1 MVPDSFIADER
12 FLNPVLIAAEWETE
26 ASADR
31 HCVVVYGAQRIAPG
45 ARETVDT
52 VFRSLDIVKLRI

>member
-12 FLNPVLIAAEWETE
+12 FRNPGVIAEEWETE
-26 ASADR
+26 AYADR

-45 ARETVDT
+45 ARETVDD
-52 VFRSLDIVKLRI
+52 VF